1 MADNGPPAPGTQ
13 LPPPPTTAGAP
24 GYDNQNGMGNPH
36 MPPPPLPP
44 VIIPQNTNPIPT
56 AITSP
61 MTGENGVI
69 MSPDSQGGFVRR
81 AAPEPNKRALYVGG
95 LDPRVTEDVL
105 RQIFETTG
113 HVQNVKIIPDKNVG
127 AVSINFISVKLLEIL
142 AFPLTF
148 PAQHADS
155 HWSPLTDTTFV
166 FLPRIVQH
174 ANRTTQFQS
183 KGFNYGF
190 VEYDD
195 PGAAERA
202 MQTLN
207 GRRVHQ
213 AVCTM
218 PPAAVVFQNTDS
230 SRKFASTGHTNP
242 THPIR
247 KIHQIISIFSS
258 AIFLTRSMMRSF
270 FKRSP
275 LSALFL
281 RPE

>member
-1 MADNGPPAPGTQ
+1 MSDNGPPAPGTQ

-142 AFPLTF
+142 AL
-148 PAQHADS
+148 HA
-155 HWSPLTDTTFV
+155 H
-166 FLPRIVQH
+166 FLC
-174 ANRTTQFQS
+174 N
-183 KGFNYGF
+183 
-190 VEYDD
+190 
-195 PGAAERA
+195 
-202 MQTLN
+202 MQTLI
-207 GRRVHQ
+207 GLPLLTLPSLFCHLLFSMLIALTSFSRRDSTTDLLN
-213 AVCTM
+213 TM
-218 PPAAVVFQNTDS
+218 IPEQP
-230 SRKFASTGHTNP
+230 
-242 THPIR
+242 
-247 KIHQIISIFSS
+247 
-258 AIFLTRSMMRSF
+258 
-270 FKRSP
+270 
-275 LSALFL
+275 SALC
-281 RPE
+281 RP